1 MDRCVLHNSGRAGM
15 YKNAEGYRD
24 ETACRTIIAV
34 AREERIKRR
43 KLQEDKDMET
53 GNKTGEVWR
62 TRTTSGTEKIV
73 LVVADHDTV
82 AYVIYLAEES
92 VNTDIEVNCEG
103 LRYGSSRRM
112 YYISSRN
119 FIEYLRTVSDE
130 QLEDAKNKIATAI
143 GIKPQ
148 IIEKEVVRE
157 VPVETPSIPTEP
169 QKRYDTEVQK
179 LMIRA
184 ERAEALLEEY
194 RELYKNVI
202 EKI

>member
-1 MDRCVLHNSGRAGM
+1 M

-24 ETACRTIIAV
+24 ETACRAIIAV

-43 KLQEDKDMET
+43 KMQEDKNMET

-62 TRTTSGTEKIV
+62 TRTVTGTEKIV
-73 LVVADHDTV
+73 LVVADNGAM
-82 AYVIYLAEES
+82 AYVINLAEEG
-92 VNTDIEVNCEG
+92 VHTDIEVKCER
-103 LRYGSSRRM
+103 LRHGSSSKM
-112 YYISSRN
+112 YYVPYRSLD
-119 FIEYLRTVSDE
+119 EYICTVTDA
-130 QLEDAKNKIATAI
+130 QLADVKNKLAAAI
-143 GIKPQ
+143 RIETQ
-148 IIEKEVVRE
+148 IVEKEVVRE
-157 VPVETPSIPTEP
+157 VPVEIPSNITPAEP
-169 QKRYDTEVQK
+169 QKCCDAEVQE

>member
-1 MDRCVLHNSGRAGM
+1 M

-24 ETACRTIIAV
+24 ETACRAIIAV

-62 TRTTSGTEKIV
+62 TRTMTGAEKIV
-73 LVVADHDTV
+73 LVVADHEAM
-82 AYVIYLAEES
+82 AYVIHLAEEGIH
-92 VNTDIEVNCEG
+92 TDIEVNCEG
-103 LRYGSSRRM
+103 LRYGSSDKM
-112 YYISSRN
+112 YYVPSRN
-119 FIEYLRTVSDE
+119 FTEFLRTVTDE
-130 QLEDAKNKIATAI
+130 QMAEVKNKLAASI
-143 GIKPQ
+143 GIEPQ
-148 IIEKEVVRE
+148 IVEKAVVRE
-157 VPVETPSIPTEP
+157 VPVEIPSNITPAEP
-169 QKRYDTEVQK
+169 QKCCNAEVQE

-194 RELYKNVI
+194 RELYKKVI